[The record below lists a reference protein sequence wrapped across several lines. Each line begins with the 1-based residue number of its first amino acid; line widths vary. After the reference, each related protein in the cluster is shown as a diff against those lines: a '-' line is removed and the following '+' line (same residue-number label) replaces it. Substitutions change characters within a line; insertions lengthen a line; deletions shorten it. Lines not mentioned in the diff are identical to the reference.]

1 LTSALKGQ
9 QTTSNVLSKVTEALA
24 TFIPSDVEVTRIQFE
39 GAKIALYAKKPEI
52 LLIDKPY
59 IVPSIVN
66 NIRKRIVVRSDPSIR
81 KSEADAE
88 HIIRSILPKE
98 AGVTNIVFD
107 PTLGEVIIEAKNV
120 GLAVGKDGSNLN
132 HIIQETKWIP
142 RVLRSPQIPSRTIT
156 QVRQVLYSESKER
169 ERFLRSLGE
178 AIFRPL
184 TFGENEVIVRF
195 LGGSREVGRSC
206 ILVETKESK
215 VMLDC
220 GINPGASRF
229 SDLFPR
235 LDVDELDPSDLD
247 AVVVSHGH
255 LDHCG
260 AIPFLYKY
268 GYDGPVYCSEPTLP
282 IMTLVQLDFLD
293 VMTKNGYI
301 PPYDQKDVRSMIVH
315 TIPIRYGYVVD
326 IAPDIK
332 LTLWNAGHILGSSIV
347 HLHIGEGLF
356 NIVYTGDFKYGK
368 TMLFEPAHASFPRAE
383 ALIMES
389 TYGAPKD
396 IMAPRAEVEAS
407 FVNIVNSCVE
417 KGGKILIP
425 TPAIGRAQEILMVI
439 NEYMENGK
447 LEKIPVYIEGMVNEA
462 TGIHTAYPEYLS
474 RDIRDKILHENV
486 NPFKSEWFIVVND
499 ASGRDEALEP
509 NRPSIIIATSGMMEG
524 GPVIEYFKNLCE
536 DPRNTLLF
544 VSYQVE
550 GTLGRKLKNGLRE
563 VTLPDEYGRME
574 LYQVKMEVLSIE
586 GFSGH
591 SDRRQLL
598 RYAGSMKPKPK
609 RIVVCH
615 GEESKT
621 LSIASTINRMF
632 KIEASSPVN
641 LEALRFV

>member
-1 LTSALKGQ
+1 MTSAPKGL
-9 QTTSNVLSKVTEALA
+9 QTTNSILGKVMEALA
-24 TFIPSDVEVTRIQFE
+24 TFIPSDVEITRVQFE
-39 GAKIALYAKKPEI
+39 GAKIALYARKPEI

-66 NIRKRIVVRSDPSIR
+66 SIRKRIVVRSDPSIR
-81 KSEADAE
+81 RSEADAE
-88 HIIRSILPKE
+88 RLIKSILPKE
-98 AGVTNIVFD
+98 AGITNIVFD

-132 HIIQETKWIP
+132 NIIQETKWIP

-169 ERFLRSLGE
+169 EHFLRSLGE

-184 TFGENEVIVRF
+184 TFEGNEVIVRF
-195 LGGSREVGRSC
+195 LGGFREVGRSC
-206 ILVETKESK
+206 ILVETRESK

-220 GINPGASRF
+220 GINPGASKF
-229 SDLFPR
+229 SEMFPR
-235 LDVDELDPSDLD
+235 LDIDGLDLSDLD

-268 GYDGPVYCSEPTLP
+268 GYDGPIYCSEPTLP

-293 VMTKNGYI
+293 VMTKSGYI

-383 ALIMES
+383 SLIMES

-396 IMAPRAEVEAS
+396 LMAPRTEVEAS

-417 KGGKILIP
+417 KGGKVLIP
-425 TPAIGRAQEILMVI
+425 TPAIGRAQEILMVV
-439 NEYMENGK
+439 EDYMESGK

-474 RDIRDKILHENV
+474 RDIRDKILRENV

-499 ASGRDEALEP
+499 ASGREEALAP
-509 NRPSIIIATSGMMEG
+509 NRPAIIIATSGMMEG

-563 VTLPDEYGRME
+563 VTLPDEYGRVQ

-598 RYAGSMKPKPK
+598 RYVGGMKPKP
-609 RIVVCH
+609 RRVVVYH

-621 LSIASTINRMF
+621 LNLASTINRML
-632 KIEASSPVN
+632 KIEASSPTN
-641 LEALRFV
+641 LEALRFI